1 MKAPMGMNPMEDG
14 LLCEKTKNLPGWVWV
29 PAGEEAS

>member
-14 LLCEKTKNLPGWVWV
+14 LLCEKTKNLPGWVGE
-29 PAGEEAS
+29 PAGVEA